1 MALYVAV
8 EKNNVEIVKLLLTK
22 KNINVNFLNIVI
34 MFLME

>member
-22 KNINVNFLNIVI
+22 ENINVNFLNIVI